1 MTDRVGVDAALECVG
16 TGQALETALAI
27 ARPGSVV
34 GAVGAPHDVDIAIMD
49 TVVFRNVGLRG
60 GVSPARVYIPELL
73 NDVLNGVID
82 PSPIFDFETDLD
94 HVREAYAAMDDRRGV
109 KSFLRIGSVQDSP
122 SSADVDFWTE
132 PTRGFP
138 VSTGSRRAGA
148 RDKL

>member
-1 MTDRVGVDAALECVG
+1 M
-16 TGQALETALAI
+16 
-27 ARPGSVV
+27 
-34 GAVGAPHDVDIAIMD
+34 DIAIMD

-60 GVSPARVYIPELL
+60 GVSPARVYIPELM

-82 PSPIFDFETDLD
+82 QRRSSTSKPTLIMS
-94 HVREAYAAMDDRRGV
+94 VRRTPPWMTGERSSRFFVSVASRISVERRC
-109 KSFLRIGSVQDSP
+109 R
-122 SSADVDFWTE
+122 FWTE